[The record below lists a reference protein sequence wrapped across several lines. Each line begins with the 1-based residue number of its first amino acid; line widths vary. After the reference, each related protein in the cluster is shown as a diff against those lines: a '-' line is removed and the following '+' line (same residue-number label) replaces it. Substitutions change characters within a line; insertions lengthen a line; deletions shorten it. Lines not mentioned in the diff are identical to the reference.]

1 MEDSGWPRPLSLL
14 HYFLMGGVRQR
25 LRFLSVCQYH
35 VHLRVIEVDPPTAH
49 EVSVIVLTVQTRKQ
63 SLRVRNLPEVTR

>member
-14 HYFLMGGVRQR
+14 QYFLMGGVGQR
-25 LRFLSVCQYH
+25 LRFLSACQCH

-49 EVSVIVLTVQTRKQ
+49 EVSVIVLTIQTRF
-63 SLRVRNLPEVTR
+63 LRVRNLPEVTH